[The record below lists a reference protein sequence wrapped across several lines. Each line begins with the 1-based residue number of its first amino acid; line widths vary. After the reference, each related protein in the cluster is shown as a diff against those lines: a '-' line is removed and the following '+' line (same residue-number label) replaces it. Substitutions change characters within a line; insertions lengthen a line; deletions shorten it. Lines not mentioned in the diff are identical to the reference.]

1 MDCISVWVWLKVRY
15 ENEAKLEPLCH
26 FFRGDIWLLN
36 MMVNGLLIGF
46 VDQFQGLEILQQEID
61 SNAESGYQLVFKMVK
76 HIEDPLFSGPCKNI
90 KYWPQTQ

>member
-1 MDCISVWVWLKVRY
+1 MVNNTTLWWTMGKGVMDCIRVWGWLKVRY

-26 FFRGDIWLLN
+26 FFRVNIWSIN

-61 SNAESGYQLVFKMVK
+61 SNAES
-76 HIEDPLFSGPCKNI
+76 
-90 KYWPQTQ
+90 